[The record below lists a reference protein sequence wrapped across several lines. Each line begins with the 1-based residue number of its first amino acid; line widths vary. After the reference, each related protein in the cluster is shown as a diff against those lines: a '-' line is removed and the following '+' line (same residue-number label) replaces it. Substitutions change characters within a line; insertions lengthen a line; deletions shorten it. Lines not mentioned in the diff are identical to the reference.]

1 MIPARIGSSRLKK
14 KNLALLNG
22 KPLISYSINAAI
34 ESSVFSKIVLNA
46 DDRIFKK
53 IAERYGID
61 FYLRPEPLGSSDT
74 KSDEVVADFMR
85 KFNNF
90 DVLVWVNPID
100 PFTTAN
106 EIREVVNLF
115 QKEALDSLITSEI
128 KQVHARYKD
137 KPLNYDEKEI
147 FALTQDLKPIQLF
160 NYSVM
165 MWNYETFMK
174 DFERYGF
181 AFFSGKSDLINLSSK
196 RIIIKTKQDLK
207 MAEILMGR
215 ERSEVVYDSILD

>member
-61 FYLRPEPLGSSDT
+61 FYLRPESLGSSDT

-90 DVLVWVNPID
+90 DVLVWVLPQ
-100 PFTTAN
+100 T
-106 EIREVVNLF
+106 R
-115 QKEALDSLITSEI
+115 
-128 KQVHARYKD
+128 
-137 KPLNYDEKEI
+137 
-147 FALTQDLKPIQLF
+147 
-160 NYSVM
+160 
-165 MWNYETFMK
+165 
-174 DFERYGF
+174 
-181 AFFSGKSDLINLSSK
+181 
-196 RIIIKTKQDLK
+196 
-207 MAEILMGR
+207 
-215 ERSEVVYDSILD
+215 